1 MGKFKTV
8 DEYLAN
14 IPAEAVE
21 SVERLRTVI
30 REIVPDAEEVISYDM
45 PGFKKGAMLVWYA
58 AWKQHIGFYP
68 TAAPIEIFKEEL
80 SAYKTSRGAIQFP
93 IDKPIPVRLVKKI
106 VKMRLEDVAA
116 KSKKVKA
123 GK

>member
-8 DEYLAN
+8 EEYLST
-14 IPAEAVE
+14 IPEEAIE

-30 REIVPDAEEVISYDM
+30 REVVPDAEEVISYDM
-45 PGFKKGAMLVWYA
+45 PGFRKGAMLVWYA

-68 TAAPIEIFKEEL
+68 TNTPIEIFKEEL
-80 SAYKTSRGAIQFP
+80 SGYKTSKGAIQFA
-93 IDKPIPVRLVKKI
+93 IGEPIPVRLVKKI

-116 KSKKVKA
+116 KSKKVRTR
-123 GK
+123 G